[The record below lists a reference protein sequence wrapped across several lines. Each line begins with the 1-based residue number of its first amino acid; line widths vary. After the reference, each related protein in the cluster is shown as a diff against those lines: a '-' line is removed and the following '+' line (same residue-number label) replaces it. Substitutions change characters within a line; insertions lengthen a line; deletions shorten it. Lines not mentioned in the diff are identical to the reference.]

1 MKSYRNS
8 LITFLFSGLAILVV
22 SGCKNQQTDAATEVA
37 VPVSVLDI
45 KLSSIEEFLETNGT
59 VYPTREVEL
68 KSEMSGKYLLQNN
81 PRAGRPWLLGD
92 QVNAGDVIVKFEDA
106 EYVNGI
112 QIDSKKLNLDVSENE
127 YKKQKSLLDKGGA
140 TERELATSQQ
150 SLINARYTYTAAE
163 LQMAKMIVKAP
174 FSGVIVDLPFYTSGN
189 KLTTGQSLVKIMDY
203 KKLYMEFQL
212 PEKDLR
218 KISVS
223 QRVRV
228 LNYALPD
235 DTLYGVINQLSPA
248 ISPDTR
254 NFKGSLTILNDDLRL
269 RPGSYI
275 KAEIITQKK
284 DSTIVIPKSIIV
296 SRQRGK
302 TVFVIDQNTAMERL
316 ITTGLENP
324 DSVEVVKGLQKNDR
338 IVIEGFETLG
348 NRSKVKIVR

>member
-1 MKSYRNS
+1 MKSPRNT
-8 LITFLFSGLAILVV
+8 LITILLSGLALLAVN
-22 SGCKNQQTDAATEVA
+22 GCKNQQTDAETEIA

-45 KLSSIEEFLETNGT
+45 RPGSIEEFIETNGT

-81 PRAGRPWLLGD
+81 PRTGRPWVLGD
-92 QVNAGDVIVKFEDA
+92 RVNTGDLIVKFEDA

-127 YKKQKSLLDKGGA
+127 FEKQKSLYDKGGA
-140 TERELATSQQ
+140 TLRELKTSEQT
-150 SLINARYTYTAAE
+150 LINARYTYAAA
-163 LQMAKMIVKAP
+163 QMQLDKMVVKAP
-174 FSGVIVDLPFYTSGN
+174 FDGVIVDLPFYTIGN

-203 KKLYMEFQL
+203 RKLYMEFQL
-212 PEKDLR
+212 PEKEL
-218 KISVS
+218 IHVSVN
-223 QRVRV
+223 QKVRV

-235 DTLYGVINQLSPA
+235 DTLYGMISQLSPA

-275 KAEIITQKK
+275 KAEIITEKK

-302 TVFVIDQNTAMERL
+302 TVFVIDQNTAMERV
-316 ITTGLENP
+316 INTGLENP
-324 DSVEVVKGLQKNDR
+324 DSVEVIKGLQMNDR